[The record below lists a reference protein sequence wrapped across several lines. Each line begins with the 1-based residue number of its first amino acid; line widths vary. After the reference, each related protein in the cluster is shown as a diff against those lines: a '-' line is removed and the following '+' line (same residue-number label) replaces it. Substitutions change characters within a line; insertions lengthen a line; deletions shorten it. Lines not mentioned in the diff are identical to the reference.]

1 MDHMKL
7 FTHTLNILLYN
18 KMLVVLANLR
28 FLDISQSVEILHK
41 LQNAGYLGLNSQ
53 LQGIIYSKT
62 LLFQSS
68 RKFDPQ

>member
-1 MDHMKL
+1 
-7 FTHTLNILLYN
+7 
-18 KMLVVLANLR
+18 MLELLANLR

-62 LLFQSS
+62 LLFQSFQ
-68 RKFDPQ
+68 KFDPQ